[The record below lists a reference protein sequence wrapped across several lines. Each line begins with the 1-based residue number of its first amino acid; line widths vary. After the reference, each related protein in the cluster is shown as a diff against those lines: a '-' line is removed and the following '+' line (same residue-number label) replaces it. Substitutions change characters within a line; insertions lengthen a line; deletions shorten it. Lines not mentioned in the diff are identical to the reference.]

1 MCDTL
6 ITTAKCCSSWRI
18 RTRSDERSKEIARD
32 TRSPPGRIDLRGGRV
47 GERSKGKGAK
57 GERRSD
63 WVSTLG
69 GELFEGMEQS

>member
-18 RTRSDERSKEIARD
+18 RKEIARD